1 MATRDIV
8 AAVAVRS
15 ALSAIGSARAV
26 PAPAGRGAAS
36 WITATSAR
44 ERLMSTVPSIKD
56 SGHADATGEAHG
68 PETGEAGEA
77 RGREAG
83 ETWVALL
90 HRPGPAAPQ
99 DGSLF
104 TDPRFGAHV
113 QFLSRMQEAGY
124 LVAAGPLTDEPGEGM
139 AILRLPGEGQFET
152 AVRLATQN
160 DPSVACGFF
169 TVTVRPWRVI
179 LQASPA
185 AQPAS

>member
-1 MATRDIV
+1 
-8 AAVAVRS
+8 
-15 ALSAIGSARAV
+15 
-26 PAPAGRGAAS
+26 
-36 WITATSAR
+36 
-44 ERLMSTVPSIKD
+44 MSTVPPIKD
-56 SGHADATGEAHG
+56 PGHADA
-68 PETGEAGEA
+68 AGEA
-77 RGREAG
+77 RGPEAGEVRGPEAGEVRGPEAG

-104 TDPRFGAHV
+104 ADPRFGEHI
-113 QFLSRMQEAGY
+113 QFLSRMQQAGY

-139 AILRLPGEGQFET
+139 AILRLPADGQFET
-152 AVRLATQN
+152 AVRLATEN

-185 AQPAS
+185 APPAP

>member
-1 MATRDIV
+1 
-8 AAVAVRS
+8 
-15 ALSAIGSARAV
+15 
-26 PAPAGRGAAS
+26 
-36 WITATSAR
+36 
-44 ERLMSTVPSIKD
+44 MSTVPPIKD
-56 SGHADATGEAHG
+56 PGHADATGEAHG
-68 PETGEAGEA
+68 PETGRRRAA
-77 RGREAG
+77 RTETG

-104 TDPRFGAHV
+104 ADPRFGAHV

-124 LVAAGPLTDEPGEGM
+124 LVAAGPLTDEPGAGL

-152 AVRLATQN
+152 AARLATEN

-185 AQPAS
+185 ARPAS

>member
-1 MATRDIV
+1 M
-8 AAVAVRS
+8 
-15 ALSAIGSARAV
+15 
-26 PAPAGRGAAS
+26 
-36 WITATSAR
+36 
-44 ERLMSTVPSIKD
+44 
-56 SGHADATGEAHG
+56 
-68 PETGEAGEA
+68 
-77 RGREAG
+77 
-83 ETWVALL
+83 ALL

-104 TDPRFGAHV
+104 ADPRFGAHI

-124 LVAAGPLTDEPGEGM
+124 LVAAGPLTDEPGAGM

-152 AVRLATQN
+152 AVRLATEN

-185 AQPAS
+185 APARALTPGQPGVTGAASPGAKAAENR